1 MPNGSKKHISWLT
14 SVRRVLI
21 SGRARRVAGL
31 EEVQLVEQ
39 KNEIAGIRLP
49 DVRYRNHDGY
59 VVAVAREAHKLQQRR
74 LLLPE
79 DVQRY
84 IDAAQASDVLH

>member
-1 MPNGSKKHISWLT
+1 MADLGSPCSHFRAGKEGCGP
-14 SVRRVLI
+14 RR
-21 SGRARRVAGL
+21 GATGGA
-31 EEVQLVEQ
+31 